1 MADQPP
7 RRWAAA
13 NDDVLLEIV
22 RRIPC
27 GIDRRNM
34 GRACHSWRVAL
45 AKLEPPAPSP
55 PLPWLLLPRADG
67 PPTFSCVLSGCRS
80 HRFFIPP
87 GAVQR
92 ARYFGS
98 YDGGWLFLAIGGQG
112 QAQRH
117 LLLRHNPFRL
127 LVLPNVTHFPDM
139 VYPPVLGVVKRD
151 HQISIVAAT
160 LSCKPTEEGCIVAG
174 IIDFAHSPGR
184 AVRQIALWRMGD
196 QVVLP
201 PYWEQVPNQPMI
213 EAVPVDLIHHDGA
226 FHFLIRLEHII
237 VCEEPPEFQKE
248 AVHLVPVY
256 MYFQPRGG
264 DNGDETVLARYL
276 VESRKKLLMVVRYS
290 SGRQHLPTSA
300 FRVFQMKKFNNGEE
314 DEPLNN
320 GGFQYYWSELDK
332 LEGRM
337 LFVGRGCSRSYE
349 AGDSYPAGMEG
360 VYFLDDRSFAEAAM
374 AFGEGANKL
383 PYRCSDNGKWSGS
396 PADSR
401 VDRCFPSRGPSI
413 YSPPVWLLP

>member
-1 MADQPP
+1 
-7 RRWAAA
+7 
-13 NDDVLLEIV
+13 
-22 RRIPC
+22 
-27 GIDRRNM
+27 M

-45 AKLEPPAPSP
+45 AKLKPPAPSP

-87 GAVQR
+87 GAAQR

-139 VYPPVLGVVKRD
+139 VYPP
-151 HQISIVAAT
+151 
-160 LSCKPTEEGCIVAG
+160 
-174 IIDFAHSPGR
+174 
-184 AVRQIALWRMGD
+184 IALWRMGD

-213 EAVPVDLIHHDGA
+213 EAVPVDLIDHDGA
-226 FHFLIRLEHII
+226 FHFLIQLEHII
-237 VCEEPPEFQKE
+237 VCEEPPEFQE
-248 AVHLVPVY
+248 DAVHLVPVY

-276 VESRKKLLMVVRYS
+276 VESRKNLLMVVRYS

-383 PYRCSDNGKWSGS
+383 PYRCSDNGKWSGA

-401 VDRCFPSRGPSI
+401 VDRCFPSRAPSI